1 MDQGRLVKS
10 EKFKI
15 KVIIEH
21 SITFQ
26 PQTCNNK
33 GFSSVTGREY
43 DHVWWGILNA
53 KTQCIDSALEVEAG
67 IMEYGE
73 WNYKLSCKTNERL
86 VGFHVR
92 QDKVYTKLV
101 NFRAQCGTIPN

>member
-1 MDQGRLVKS
+1 MRTI
-10 EKFKI
+10 I
-15 KVIIEH
+15 KD
-21 SITFQ
+21 SRNNSAYFLTSQ
-26 PQTCNNK
+26 PQTCSDK

-43 DHVWWGILNA
+43 DHVWWGIVNA

-67 IMEYGE
+67 KMEYGE
-73 WNYKLSCKTNERL
+73 WNDKLGCKPNERL

-92 QDKVYTKLV
+92 QDHTYVKLV

>member
-1 MDQGRLVKS
+1 M

-43 DHVWWGILNA
+43 EHVWWGILNA

-67 IMEYGE
+67 KWNMENGT
-73 WNYKLSCKTNERL
+73 TN
-86 VGFHVR
+86 
-92 QDKVYTKLV
+92 
-101 NFRAQCGTIPN
+101 